1 MASTQLRKGRTKS
14 ILMGSID
21 SALLAVEIYNKPRTT
36 FRTEGFISMMII
48 AWTKLFHGWF
58 NHSIGNRYYYKTKTG
73 TRYKRIDGERKAWE
87 LKTCIK
93 EFNNLENE
101 SLTESLTDSVIAN
114 LHFFIGLRNKIE
126 HRHVDKDEIN
136 SLVFGECQSFL
147 YNYESLLIKLFGRE
161 YALNENLVYSLQFS
175 TMRTK
180 KQQQSNKRALS
191 REVKEIKE
199 YVDKYRTSL
208 SDEVFSAQ
216 EYSIKLIQIPKVSN
230 TNRSDLAIDFV
241 RFDELSE
248 EDKEKYDQITT
259 IIKDRVVKTEAVN
272 VEKYRFTT
280 VIEELNNRLDTEL
293 NQHDLICL
301 YNVFSIR
308 PKGSDVDADPFD
320 TNTKYC
326 IYDEVHDDYVYTED
340 WIKFLAYNFRTK
352 DITREGIRNAF
363 RNGERFDVK
372 EYRKKEKHN

>member
-14 ILMGSID
+14 ILMGSVD

-48 AWTKLFHGWF
+48 AWTKLFHAWF
-58 NHSIGNRYYYKTKTG
+58 NYQIGDRYYYKTKSG
-73 TRYKRIDGERKAWE
+73 TRYKRVDGEKKAWE

-93 EFNNLENE
+93 EYNKLEDE
-101 SLTESLTDSVIAN
+101 PLKETVVAN

-126 HRHVDKDEIN
+126 HRHVDKDEID

-175 TMRTK
+175 TLRTK
-180 KQQQSNKRALS
+180 EQQQSNRRALS

-208 SDEVFSAQ
+208 SDEVFASQ

-230 TNRSDLAIDFV
+230 TNRSDLAIEFV
-241 RFDELSE
+241 RLDELSE
-248 EDKEKYDQITT
+248 EDKEKYEQVTT

-272 VEKYRFTT
+272 VNKYRPSDVLEKVNEKLGTD
-280 VIEELNNRLDTEL
+280 LNHYDHR
-293 NQHDLICL
+293 CL
-301 YNVFSIR
+301 YTVFSIR
-308 PKGSDVDADPFD
+308 PNSQDPKEDPFD
-320 TNTKYC
+320 TNTDYC
-326 IYDEVHDDYVYTED
+326 MYDEVHGDYVFTKT
-340 WIKFLAYNFRTK
+340 WIDFLSHNFDSGAIER
-352 DITREGIRNAF
+352 DEIRDAF
-363 RNGERFDVK
+363 RANERWDID
-372 EYRKKEKHN
+372 EYKIENDTQVGV

>member
-1 MASTQLRKGRTKS
+1 MASTQLRKGRTKN

-48 AWTKLFHGWF
+48 SWTKLFQAWF
-58 NHSIGNRYYYKTKTG
+58 NHTIGNRYYYKTKSG

-93 EFNNLENE
+93 EYNKLEDDP
-101 SLTESLTDSVIAN
+101 LKDTVIAN

-126 HRHVDKDEIN
+126 HRHVDKGEID

-147 YNYESLLIKLFGRE
+147 YNYESLLIKLFGKE

-175 TMRTK
+175 TIRTK
-180 KQQQSNKRALS
+180 EQQQSNKRALS
-191 REVKEIKE
+191 KEVKEIKY

-208 SDEVFSAQ
+208 SDQVFSSQ

-230 TNRSDLAIDFV
+230 TNRSDLAIEFV
-241 RFDELSE
+241 RLDELSE
-248 EDKEKYDQITT
+248 EDIEKYDQVTT
-259 IIKDRVVKTEAVN
+259 IIKDHVVKTEAVN
-272 VEKYRFTT
+272 VDKFSPSH
-280 VIEELNNRLDTEL
+280 VLQSVNDELGTDL
-293 NQHDLICL
+293 NHFDHRCF
-301 YNVFSIR
+301 YTVFSIR
-308 PKGSDVDADPFD
+308 PNSEDEKDDPFE

-326 IYDEVHDDYVYTED
+326 MYDEVHGDYVYTQD
-340 WIKFLAYNFRTK
+340 WIKFIEDNLRSES
-352 DITREGIRNAF
+352 ITREGIRNAF
-363 RNGERFDVK
+363 REGERFDIE
-372 EYRKKEKHN
+372 EYENS